1 MKWGGVGEKP
11 QARWKVKKFGGPWKA
26 KKFQKET
33 VVSSILQKTNDSCPL
48 HLISGRIKK
57 GTLSYYY
64 IFYGLS
70 NIKKVYLFIFGRQIL
85 PEDGFRLLVAGECP
99 VGDRFLVL
107 EASAVE
113 AEVNFRAFRLIRW
126 GPTMASNE
134 VSHCWKATSLSA
146 W

>member
-1 MKWGGVGEKP
+1 MLRIIKSGERYFGFQGQKRHRTNQIRLKNSKIYWKGVRGVRKEQ
-11 QARWKVKKFGGPWKA
+11 QARWKVKKFGGG
-26 KKFQKET
+26 T
-33 VVSSILQKTNDSCPL
+33 VCWNEFYAE
-48 HLISGRIKK
+48 ISNLPQI
-57 GTLSYYY
+57 
-64 IFYGLS
+64 
-70 NIKKVYLFIFGRQIL
+70 QEIL

-99 VGDRFLVL
+99 VGERFLVL

-113 AEVNFRAFRLIRW
+113 AEVNFLAFRLIRW